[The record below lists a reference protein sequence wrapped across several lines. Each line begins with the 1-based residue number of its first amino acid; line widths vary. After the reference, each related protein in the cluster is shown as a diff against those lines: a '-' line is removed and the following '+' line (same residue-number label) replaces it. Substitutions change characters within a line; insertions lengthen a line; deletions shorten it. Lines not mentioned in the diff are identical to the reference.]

1 MGASGKWI
9 KALIGLKKPE
19 KDYLV
24 ISITSFSYSILLY
37 WLLLIL
43 GFLLIFLRFCFVGFG
58 QEKMGNKGKKWKLWR
73 SSSGEHGSSWRSLKG
88 GRRAASE
95 GSDCSSVAEAFSAAV
110 AAVVRAPPK
119 DFRVVRQEWASIR
132 IQTAF
137 RAFLVT
143 GSSFFSPPIFHFL
156 LIYCSKHG
164 VWSVWILQVPDFG
177 WNCRLEGLYG
187 RWKEW
192 WGFRHWSVAGKW
204 GSRLLWL

>member
-1 MGASGKWI
+1 MDQNVDRAEKTR
-9 KALIGLKKPE
+9 KRRPCNLIHL
-19 KDYLV
+19 
-24 ISITSFSYSILLY
+24 FLLFHS
-37 WLLLIL
+37 LIL
-43 GFLLIFLRFCFVGFG
+43 IAFDIGVFAHLSPFCFVGFG

-119 DFRVVRQEWASIR
+119 DFRVVRQEWAAIR

-143 GSSFFSPPIFHFL
+143 GSSFFSPQSSIS
-156 LIYCSKHG
+156 C
-164 VWSVWILQVPDFG
+164 
-177 WNCRLEGLYG
+177 
-187 RWKEW
+187 
-192 WGFRHWSVAGKW
+192 
-204 GSRLLWL
+204 